1 VKLIPGVNLPTF
13 YKQLFSTFFHQ
24 KITKPNSKKRKVAQN
39 SFVQKKAAR
48 KMLVKLTPKVMIGK
62 GDREFVM
69 ENNDAKSRMEQ
80 MILIMEEKMK
90 KSRYQTKMNG
100 KCDL

>member
-1 VKLIPGVNLPTF
+1 
-13 YKQLFSTFFHQ
+13 
-24 KITKPNSKKRKVAQN
+24 
-39 SFVQKKAAR
+39 
-48 KMLVKLTPKVMIGK
+48 MLVKLTPEVMIGK